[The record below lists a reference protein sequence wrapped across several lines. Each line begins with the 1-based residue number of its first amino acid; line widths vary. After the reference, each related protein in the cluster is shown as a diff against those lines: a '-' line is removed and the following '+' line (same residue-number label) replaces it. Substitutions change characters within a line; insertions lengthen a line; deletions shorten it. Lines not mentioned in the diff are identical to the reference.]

1 MNSSDKTSL
10 EPNTPQEDS
19 FIRRM
24 KLVLW
29 KEHQPYI
36 AILLISCVIG
46 MCAYFWCHSIIT
58 GGLIDIDQAEPKTAE
73 FKIDINTAEWPE
85 IVVLP
90 GVGEKLARAIVDY
103 RQSAGSFQTLDS
115 IQEVSGIG
123 EKKLEQLRPFL
134 HPIQN
139 R

>member
-1 MNSSDKTSL
+1 MNASENNL
-10 EPNTPQEDS
+10 PEAPAQES
-19 FIRRM
+19 FARRL

-29 KEHQPYI
+29 KEHQPF
-36 AILLISCVIG
+36 ILLLLVCCLIG
-46 MCAYFWCHSIIT
+46 MVAYFWIHSIVT
-58 GGLIDIDQAEPKTAE
+58 GGLIDIDQAAPKIAE

-90 GVGEKLARAIVDY
+90 GVGEKLAKAIVDH
-103 RQSAGSFQTLDS
+103 RQSAGSFQTLDA

-123 EKKLEQLRPFL
+123 EKKFEQLLPFL
-134 HPIQN
+134 HPIQD